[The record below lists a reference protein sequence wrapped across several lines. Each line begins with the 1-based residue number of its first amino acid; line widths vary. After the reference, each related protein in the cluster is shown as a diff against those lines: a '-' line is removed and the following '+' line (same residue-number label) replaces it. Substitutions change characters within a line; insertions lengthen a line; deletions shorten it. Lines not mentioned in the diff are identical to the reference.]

1 MIGGY
6 SSTKIVFASLPQVGG
21 RGVPGRG
28 VGTSLRSLVLVC
40 LCSVIL
46 HTKYSLPPLVAHC
59 VSSAFPR

>member
-28 VGTSLRSLVLVC
+28 VGTSLVLVC